1 MTDTAKDESK
11 YIAEGGGAEREGKGQ
26 AETTDTLKSNIL
38 QRQTG
43 REGNRNIRLRT
54 QMQMRP
60 KLCKPGSVTR
70 TCRCTHIHM
79 NTHTHMHTQL
89 S

>member
-38 QRQTG
+38 QRQRGG
-43 REGNRNIRLRT
+43 RETETYAYAL
-54 QMQMRP
+54 
-60 KLCKPGSVTR
+60 K
-70 TCRCTHIHM
+70 CR
-79 NTHTHMHTQL
+79 
-89 S
+89 